1 MLSWNEQ
8 SAIEQFCLGIFEG
21 ITICDRTIKKQLGD
35 DYWFAWDGD
44 IHINLKYNYDL
55 DVYDCVA
62 YPHPVYSTHQITPET
77 DSLSIFT
84 YAI

>member
-1 MLSWNEQ
+1 MLSWKEQ
-8 SAIEQFCLGIFEG
+8 SKIEQFCLGIFEG

-62 YPHPVYSTHQITPET
+62 YPHPVYSTDQITPDT
-77 DSLSIFT
+77 NSLSIFT
-84 YAI
+84 YAV